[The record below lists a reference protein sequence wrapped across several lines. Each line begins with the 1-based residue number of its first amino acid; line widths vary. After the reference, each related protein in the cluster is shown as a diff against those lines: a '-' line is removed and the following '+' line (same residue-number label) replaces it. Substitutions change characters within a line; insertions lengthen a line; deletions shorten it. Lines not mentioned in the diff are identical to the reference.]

1 MDDDLRDLAR
11 HRGFKLVRSRRRK
24 PGTGDFGKFGLTDQ
38 SGKPLLGIAADGL
51 SASAQDIEE
60 YLRAGSTDTWQQSAR
75 LTPDRPKLAPLPAA
89 PAQREKRV
97 KRVKLAPAAKP
108 SAQAALPP
116 PPKPAAPTAAPVPS
130 LVIRPA
136 KPADLNELAKLIA
149 ELSGSAP
156 DQAALAAR
164 LAVLKRQSA
173 GIQVAT
179 RGPIVGAVAWAAVPT
194 LQHGLLGRI
203 TLLVVVRRHRRQGIA
218 AKLLATAETA
228 LGALGCTTVEAI
240 SDIAIEH
247 SHGFFRAAG
256 FAQTSHRFTRQID
269 R

>member
-1 MDDDLRDLAR
+1 MDDDLRDLAQ

-60 YLRAGSTDTWQQSAR
+60 YLRASSADTWQQSAR
-75 LTPDRPKLAPLPAA
+75 LTPDRAKPAPLAAA

-97 KRVKLAPAAKP
+97 KRVKLAPAPKP
-108 SAQAALPP
+108 SAPAALPP
-116 PPKPAAPTAAPVPS
+116 PPKPAAPSVAKAPS

-136 KPADLNELAKLIA
+136 KPADLNELAKLIE

-156 DQAALAAR
+156 DQTALAPRLAALER
-164 LAVLKRQSA
+164 RSA
-173 GIQVAT
+173 GIQVAAL
-179 RGPIVGAVAWAAVPT
+179 GPVIGAIAWAAVPT

-203 TLLVVVRRHRRQGIA
+203 TLLVVERRHRRQGIA

-228 LGALGCTTVEAI
+228 LGAVGCTAVEAI
-240 SDIAIEH
+240 SDIAIDH
-247 SHGFFRAAG
+247 AHGFFRTTG
-256 FAQTSHRFTRQID
+256 FAQASYRFARKID